1 MLFKVQCIE
10 HHTGSN
16 GRPESV
22 VNSSRASFGSG
33 DKSTR
38 LVDQRPKGISN
49 VALRYWIWLS
59 EKGVARES
67 DSGMTKAETQVD
79 DRKAAALVKPRMLVA
94 TTTRKS
100 PLKEGL

>member
-33 DKSTR
+33 DESTG
-38 LVDQRPKGISN
+38 LIDQWPEGFSN
-49 VALRYWIWLS
+49 VALRYWI
-59 EKGVARES
+59 
-67 DSGMTKAETQVD
+67 
-79 DRKAAALVKPRMLVA
+79 
-94 TTTRKS
+94 
-100 PLKEGL
+100 